1 MITTDGKNLI
11 LTLPLKQMSYDA
23 LEEESGEVDNLI
35 GYSDGKNFSI
45 NQLIDLS
52 YKGTQQLGSAYLMF
66 DDYEDLKE
74 VCDLCKIEIW
84 QYNRCAV
91 CDKPLLGTHTIDNQG
106 QPICL
111 EHETN

>member
-52 YKGTQQLGSAYLMF
+52 YKGTQQLGSAYLVF

-74 VCDLCKIEIW
+74 ACDLCNLEIW
-84 QYNRCAV
+84 EYNRCPV
-91 CDKPLLGTHTIDNQG
+91 S
-106 QPICL
+106 
-111 EHETN
+111 